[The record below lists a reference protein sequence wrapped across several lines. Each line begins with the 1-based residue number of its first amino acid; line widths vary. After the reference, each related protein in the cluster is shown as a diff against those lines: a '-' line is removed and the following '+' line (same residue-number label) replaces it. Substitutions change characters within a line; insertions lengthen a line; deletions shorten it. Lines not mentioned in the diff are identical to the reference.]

1 MTDRWTKLMT
11 NLDEIQH
18 TLRGSDLTPA
28 IVGSLV
34 QQAEELYGR
43 ASRELMRTDL
53 YSSVRRVSQTVM
65 DRESPRP
72 EPPDSAFE
80 TTRT

>member
-1 MTDRWTKLMT
+1 MA
-11 NLDEIQH
+11 NLDDIHH
-18 TLRGSDLTPA
+18 TLRGPELTPA

-34 QQAEELYGR
+34 QQAEEMYGR

-72 EPPDSAFE
+72 DPDPAE
-80 TTRT
+80 E